1 MSYFRNFILCSL
13 LFFGGCSTV
22 GPTKQVSDAQDKV
35 EKQEKKINQT
45 QLDLAKNTD
54 LKDLQVSSLAFGIQY
69 SLSQVSNA
77 PVYVRTANSL
87 NDRVISIVGSP
98 RLDEMEKIKGIADLL
113 NSQVSEERKRGESAL
128 SVKDK
133 EIISLQKKTE
143 ELDSKH
149 STQINQL
156 TDQTKKLAKADDE
169 KQATLNEMS
178 GFMGLKAVWW
188 GLKHFVVSCLMYIA
202 IFAAI
207 FLIVRVLETANP
219 AFAAIMS
226 VFNVAFAAVISTVKA
241 LAPNAF
247 SLCKFVNVNEK
258 NKYKETLVEIVNVI
272 QQMKANQKIDPSKG
286 YPLIDIL
293 EKFDKA
299 LDTRHKD
306 VIEEILIEEK
316 WKK

>member
-188 GLKHFVVSCLMYIA
+188 GLKHFVISCLTYIA

-219 AFAAIMS
+219 VFAAIMA

-247 SLCKFVNVNEK
+247 SLCKFVSVSEK

-272 QQMKANQKIDPSKG
+272 QQLKVNQKIDPSKG
-286 YPLIDIL
+286 YPLLDIL
-293 EKFDKA
+293 EKFEKA
-299 LDTRHKD
+299 LDTKHKD
-306 VIEEILIEEK
+306 VIEEILQEEK

>member
-1 MSYFRNFILCSL
+1 VSYFRNFILCSL